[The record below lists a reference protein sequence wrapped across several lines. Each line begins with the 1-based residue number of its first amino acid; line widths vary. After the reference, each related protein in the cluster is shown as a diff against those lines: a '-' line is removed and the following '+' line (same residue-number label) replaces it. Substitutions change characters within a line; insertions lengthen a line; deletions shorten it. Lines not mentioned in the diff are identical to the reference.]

1 MSLNTSTPT
10 RRHYG
15 SGTPVMGRNNYVF
28 PNCYHD
34 PDWIS
39 QWKFDDITSGSGL
52 DSKHTNH
59 LKSSGTLTQVAGY
72 RQASGVQFDGT
83 SSCFWLNWN
92 HGSGLGPHIRTPQL
106 RGVVDAI
113 VYAQF
118 GFMCSMKISD
128 FSHDQFILSK
138 WNEVGSDRDF
148 YFGINTSGGIFY
160 AMKNNG
166 TTTNYFT
173 NSPSGNWIPS
183 GEWFDF
189 ACIVGT
195 SHNND
200 TTYGSSIHFI
210 IGDKIWSD
218 CLGTPYFSK
227 TGASGVFVIG
237 AANYGKTPSGFFTG
251 AIEDFRFFN
260 GAAPSMAQYN
270 AFHSGV
276 APITSWPT
284 LNDANPYIGAHFQLD
299 TYQSGTGHN
308 IVGQRASPYIIERK
322 NGMHLAASGG
332 SWWHKW
338 NTASRSL
345 RPGAADGSRGSGVTA
360 MDAEAYW
367 YRPSLQITPST
378 LWPKGSFTISMW
390 LRMGEW
396 NTISNDCVIN
406 ENASSSP
413 TNTFDWC
420 MATRT
425 FPDLY
430 VARDPALAPSNASW
444 ASQSSAGCGSGKW
457 CHYAFVYNS
466 EEGTMDLWASG
477 KACATTKLVSRSG
490 LWNLNPITTSK
501 FAFGIPNA
509 IHGANG
515 FPSGT
520 LDEYI
525 IWHYPVPS
533 AMIRDFYQQQSGFLT
548 PAQQTSGTIGGYTTG
563 SDTVINYTSGTLGGY
578 IKTGISNSGML
589 GGWTSGIPV
598 RTSGMLGG
606 YIRVGP
612 TSSGSIAGYVWGL
625 VPEQTYIG
633 GYTAA
638 TSVASGMLGGYTR
651 AVEPVDQSNAFV
663 AFFNIV
669 GRTKK
674 EFDAQAKIA
683 ISQIEQFDSRAI
695 VYIDEKP
702 PLVNIF
708 IPDTNQSGYFP
719 PHTYHFEAHASGQ
732 QGKSVYQTY
741 WFFSDIT
748 ATSGSTVTSSGTYAT
763 DHTFSKSGI
772 FDVIFIA
779 IDSNGLVSS
788 DRRIINTAS
797 GYTLPTISL
806 TASPLSGIAP
816 LSVAFSGVINS
827 APSPIVDKYIYFG
840 DGTRSAS
847 TQNIYKMYP
856 VVGEYIPVF
865 RVRDANGFIVTDSIV
880 IGVNN

>member
-1 MSLNTSTPT
+1 MSLSTFTPT

-15 SGTPVMGRNNYVF
+15 SGTPIMGRNNYVF

-39 QWKFDDITSGSGL
+39 QWKFDDISSGSGL

-59 LKSSGTLTQVAGY
+59 LKTSGVLTQVAGY
-72 RQASGVQFDGT
+72 RQTSGVQFDGT

-92 HGSGLGPHIRTPQL
+92 NGSGLGPNIRTPQN
-106 RGVVDAI
+106 RGAADALI
-113 VYAQF
+113 YAHY

-128 FSHDQFILSK
+128 FSHDQFIISR
-138 WNEVGSDRDF
+138 WNEVGSDRDW
-148 YFGINTSGGIFY
+148 YIGINTSGGIFY
-160 AMKNNG
+160 ALKNNG
-166 TTTNYFT
+166 TTTNYFI

-183 GEWFDF
+183 GKWFDF
-189 ACIVGT
+189 CFIIGG

-200 TTYGSSIHFI
+200 TLVGQSVHCFI
-210 IGDKIWSD
+210 NDTLWSD
-218 CLGTPYFSK
+218 CVGNPVFSK

-260 GAAPSMAQYN
+260 GASPTMSEYN
-270 AFHSGV
+270 AFRSGV
-276 APITSWPT
+276 APITSWPS
-284 LNDANPYIGAHFQLD
+284 LNDANPYIGVHYQLD

-308 IVGQRASPYIIERK
+308 IVGQRASPYIIDRK
-322 NGMHLAASGG
+322 NNMHLAASGA
-332 SWWHKW
+332 SWWHKY
-338 NTASRSL
+338 NNASRVL
-345 RPGAADGSRGSGVTA
+345 RPGAADGSRGSGITA

-367 YRPSLQITPST
+367 YRPAPQITPGT
-378 LWPKGSFTISMW
+378 IYPTGSFT
-390 LRMGEW
+390 LMGW
-396 NTISNDCVIN
+396 IRPLTWSSVSTDCIWGA
-406 ENASSSP
+406 NASTSP
-413 TNTFDWC
+413 VSPFH
-420 MATRT
+420 MELETRS
-425 FPDLY
+425 FPSIYL
-430 VARDPALAPSNASW
+430 ARDGTGGNNYSWNGQAS
-444 ASQSSAGCGSGKW
+444 AKISSGMWS
-457 CHYAFVYNS
+457 HFAFVYNQGES
-466 EEGTMDLWASG
+466 TADLYVSG
-477 KACATTKLVSRSG
+477 VAAAVTKLQSRSG
-490 LWNLNPITTSK
+490 LWHLNALAATTNK
-501 FAFGIPNA
+501 MYI
-509 IHGANG
+509 G
-515 FPSGT
+515 FPVGTTNGNPSGIV
-520 LDEYI
+520 DELI
-525 IWHYPVPS
+525 LLHYPVPS
-533 AMIRDFYQQQSGFLT
+533 AMIRDFYQQQSGFIT
-548 PAQQTSGTIGGYTTG
+548 PAASISGTIGGYTTG
-563 SDTVINYTSGTLGGY
+563 SDIVISYTSGILGGY

-589 GGWTSGIPV
+589 GGWMSGIPV

-606 YIRVGP
+606 YVRVGP

-625 VPEQTYIG
+625 VPAQNYLG
-633 GYTAA
+633 GYSAA
-638 TSVASGMLGGYTR
+638 TSAASGTIGGYTR

-683 ISQIEQFDSRAI
+683 MSQIEQFDSRAV

-719 PHTYHFEAHASGQ
+719 PHTYHFEATASGQ

-806 TASPLSGIAP
+806 TASPLSGVAP

-856 VVGEYIPVF
+856 VIGEYIPVF